1 MRTYDAAMTLQTKI
15 AMVTGAG
22 LGSGEATAKTLAKTA
37 TTLVVAD
44 INGGNA
50 KKVAQ
55 AITSYQHR
63 AVLLTADA
71 GSVEEIQRRVV
82 AARSKVFEVLRQ
94 ANSLT
99 TAALAPAA
107 AAWRAA
113 RPPRPSEPSCR
124 RR

>member
-1 MRTYDAAMTLQTKI
+1 MPLQEKI

-22 LGSGEATAKTLAKTA
+22 QGSGEATAKTLAKA
-37 TTLVVAD
+37 AATLVVAD

-50 KKVAQ
+50 EKVAQ
-55 AITSYQHR
+55 AITSYQHL
-63 AVLLTADA
+63 AMLITADA
-71 GSVEEIQRRVV
+71 GSIEEIQRRVV
-82 AARSKVFEVLRQ
+82 AARSKVFEDLRQ

-107 AAWRAA
+107 AAWRGA

>member
-1 MRTYDAAMTLQTKI
+1 MTLQTKI

-82 AARSKVFEVLRQ
+82 AARSKVFEVV
-94 ANSLT
+94 
-99 TAALAPAA
+99 
-107 AAWRAA
+107 
-113 RPPRPSEPSCR
+113 
-124 RR
+124 